1 MHVLPKG
8 LHRIR
13 HYGFLA
19 NGTRADNIAKVREL
33 LSVAPSIQEPENS
46 QTPAADQACAL
57 PNPCPCCGGRMLIIE
72 FFQPGCEPTHRPS
85 SPRPVVRIDTS

>member
-19 NGTRADNIAKVREL
+19 NGTRAENIAKVREL
-33 LSVAPSIQEPENS
+33 LSVTPRMKESKSS
-46 QTPAADQACAL
+46 QAPAAD
-57 PNPCPCCGGRMLIIE
+57 
-72 FFQPGCEPTHRPS
+72 
-85 SPRPVVRIDTS
+85 